1 MIMPR
6 TFLYQKLKEAGISY
20 KEVWRLLLSPVLTAD
35 AKDVLFLVVHNKLPV
50 KERLFRIGLYVDPYC
65 QLCPGGV
72 VEDLEHFFCACDRV
86 SQVWGWVRRKLIE
99 LLGGNSAS
107 VSNWELIN
115 LFLPASN
122 RKKDVVWLLGSYV
135 AKVWEEVYVRGKTRV
150 RWEVF
155 FGFLKFKY
163 RAAQLGARLPLGV
176 ISGLLD

>member
-1 MIMPR
+1 M
-6 TFLYQKLKEAGISY
+6 
-20 KEVWRLLLSPVLTAD
+20 
-35 AKDVLFLVVHNKLPV
+35 
-50 KERLFRIGLYVDPYC
+50 
-65 QLCPGGV
+65 
-72 VEDLEHFFCACDRV
+72 
-86 SQVWGWVRRKLIE
+86 WGWVRRKLIE